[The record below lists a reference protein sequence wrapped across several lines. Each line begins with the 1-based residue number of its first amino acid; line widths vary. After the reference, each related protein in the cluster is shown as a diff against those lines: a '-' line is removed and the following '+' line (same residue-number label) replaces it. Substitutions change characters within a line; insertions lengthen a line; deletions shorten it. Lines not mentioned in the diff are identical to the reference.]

1 MNKSSALVNVRF
13 LDQVHPVPCVIG
25 DHEVL
30 YGQKVVA
37 LSDRGVAIG
46 VVNSLPF
53 FSPENSKGQSY
64 HKILKLATDQDIEN
78 CKRIYQKQRQAG
90 IIFRDL
96 VAQHR
101 LDMSLDHFKF
111 SSGGRKVVFYYRSS
125 ERVDFRELLKSLKQK
140 ISERVELHQLSSTD
154 SSTSSERIGP
164 CGMELCLFI
173 NSTFKD
179 SKNNGPRCSEN
190 KCCLDFKDPFYE
202 DTFSRLP
209 KKGDYIQTRTSEFG
223 RVVKVDPVK
232 EEFELL
238 TDLGVLKRYVSQM
251 FLKKLDKNKVA
262 FPVDFERVSNET
274 KVVVGREDLDLI
286 KQASSKLEADEVN
299 KRNKEF
305 ADNIF
310 EVLLGR
316 QIDDCFLP
324 GNDD

>member
-1 MNKSSALVNVRF
+1 MNKSVALVNVRF
-13 LDQVHPVPCVIG
+13 LDQVQPVTCELG
-25 DHEVL
+25 EFEVF

-53 FSPENSKGQSY
+53 SSPANGQVQSY
-64 HKILKLATDQDIEN
+64 HKILKIATDQDIDD

-96 VAQHR
+96 VAQHG

-111 SSGGRKVVFYYRSS
+111 TSEGRKVIFYYRSI
-125 ERVDFRELLKSLKQK
+125 ERVDFRELLKSLKK
-140 ISERVELHQLSSTD
+140 ELSERVELHQLSPTD
-154 SSTSSERIGP
+154 SSNPSLRIGP

-173 NSTFKD
+173 NSTFQE
-179 SKNNGPRCSEN
+179 SKNNGLRCSEN
-190 KCCLDFKDPFYE
+190 KCCLDFNDPFYE
-202 DTFSRLP
+202 DKFSRLP
-209 KKGDYIQTRTSEFG
+209 KKGDYIQTRTSEVG
-223 RVVKVDPVK
+223 RVVKVDPIR

-262 FPVDFERVSNET
+262 FPVEFERISNET
-274 KVVVGREDLDLI
+274 KIVVGRDDLI
-286 KQASSKLEADEVN
+286 SIEQASSKLQADEVK

-305 ADNIF
+305 VENNF
-310 EVLLGR
+310 ELLFGR
-316 QIDDCFLP
+316 RVDD
-324 GNDD
+324 